1 MSDSLHLLDIVFF
14 AMVAAFLVFRLRGV
28 LGKRTGT
35 ERPPQPLDGR
45 KPAEVKNADNVIDIS
60 NGRKPG
66 AKPDTA
72 FGDIGLGAIHAADRS
87 FSPETFLEGARAAF
101 SMIVTAY
108 AEGDTGALRS
118 LLSDEV
124 YRNFAGAIEARNR
137 AGERLDTQLHGV
149 AAAVAGAGLDG
160 TVAYVTV
167 RFVSHQ
173 VNVRRD
179 ADDHV
184 IDGDATQPVEVVDQW
199 TFRRDTRSPNPNWQL
214 VATSSPEA

>member
-1 MSDSLHLLDIVFF
+1 MNTNLESIVPGWTIEDRYG
-14 AMVAAFLVFRLRGV
+14 L
-28 LGKRTGT
+28 
-35 ERPPQPLDGR
+35 EWS
-45 KPAEVKNADNVIDIS
+45 ADNVIDIS
-60 NGRKPG
+60 NGRKPD
-66 AKPDTA
+66 AA
-72 FGDIGLGAIHAADRS
+72 FGDIGLGAIRAADRN

-108 AEGDTGALRS
+108 AEGDTSALRP

-124 YRNFAGAIEARNR
+124 YRNFTGAIEARNR
-137 AGERLDTQLHGV
+137 AGEWLDTQLRGV
-149 AAAVAGAGLDG
+149 TAAVAGAGLDG

-179 ADDHV
+179 VDDHIV
-184 IDGDATQPVEVVDQW
+184 DGDATQAVEVVDEW

>member
-35 ERPPQPLDGR
+35 ERPPSALDPR
-45 KPAEVKNADNVIDIS
+45 EVKNADNVIDIS
-60 NGRKPG
+60 HRR
-66 AKPDTA
+66 KPDTA
-72 FGDIGLGAIHAADRS
+72 FGDIGLGAIRAADRA
-87 FSPETFLEGARAAF
+87 FSPEVFLEGARAAF
-101 SMIVTAY
+101 SLIVTAY
-108 AEGDTGALRS
+108 AEGDSAVLRP

-137 AGERLDTQLHGV
+137 AGERLDTQLQGV
-149 AAAVAGAGLDG
+149 TAAVAGAGLDG

-167 RFVSHQ
+167 RFVSRQ
-173 VNVRRD
+173 INVRRD
-179 ADDHV
+179 ANDHV
-184 IDGDATQPVEVVDQW
+184 IEGDATQAVEVVDEW